1 MQKQFREYLQ
11 KSLVFLDLLMLNL
24 TLLLLRTLL
33 LEKEIDPSY
42 RQSYLQMWVVINLIW
57 VLIALGGRTYSGAI
71 ILNFEA
77 FTKRTVQVFLLWVI
91 GLLFY
96 LFFSRQYDLSRLFIF
111 ACIIGFAAGLLV
123 NRFIYIG
130 ISNYFRRTNFL
141 HNNVLIIGFNAT
153 AKKLEEYFSEEGINS
168 RVVGFVEEEANVKEL
183 SRHPIITDISKTV
196 EAAIEMEVQEIYSTI
211 TPEQN
216 PLIYSLMNKAEM
228 ECIRFKIV
236 PDFNLFINKPVVINY
251 IGELP
256 VLSLRSEPLDDM
268 GNRIKKR
275 ILDLLVSV
283 PVTLLILTWLIPLM
297 ALLIKLSSRGPVFFK
312 QMRNGRNNKPFVCY
326 KFRSMYIN
334 TDADARQAR
343 RNDERITPIGRF
355 IRKTSLDEFPQ
366 FINVLIGNM
375 SLVGPRPHML
385 KHTSQYSQ
393 VVENFMVRHFVK
405 PGITGWAQVNGYR
418 GEITEMAQLENR
430 VFLDLY
436 YLENWSIWLD
446 IRILFMT
453 IYGIVKGEKNAF

>member
-33 LEKEIDPSY
+33 IQRDIDAVY
-42 RQSYLQMWVVINLIW
+42 RQSYLQMWIVINLIW
-57 VLIALGGRTYSGAI
+57 VLIVIGGRTYSSAI
-71 ILNFEA
+71 ILNFES
-77 FTKRTVQVFLLWVI
+77 FTKRTVQVYLLWVI

-96 LFFSRQYDLSRLFIF
+96 LFFSRQYELSRLFIF
-111 ACIIGFAAGLLV
+111 ACIIGFAGGLLL

-130 ISNYFRRTNFL
+130 ISSYFRRTNFL
-141 HNNVLIIGFNAT
+141 QNNVLIIGYNAT

-168 RVVGFVEEEANVKEL
+168 RVVAFVEEEANVQEL
-183 SRHPIITDISKTV
+183 SRHPIITDISKTL
-196 EAAIEMEVQEIYSTI
+196 EAAIEMDVQEIYSTV

-216 PLIYSLMNKAEM
+216 PLIYSLMSRAEM

-275 ILDLLVSV
+275 VLDLLVSV
-283 PVTLLILTWLIPLM
+283 PVTIFILSWLIPLM
-297 ALLIKLSSRGPVFFK
+297 ALLIKLTSRGPVFFK
-312 QMRNGRNNKPFVCY
+312 QIRNGRNNRPFVCY

-334 TDADARQAR
+334 PDADAKQAQ
-343 RNDERITPIGRF
+343 RNDARITPLGRF

-385 KHTSQYSQ
+385 KHTTQYSQ

-453 IYGIVKGEKNAF
+453 VYGVVRGEKNAF

>member
-11 KSLVFLDLLMLNL
+11 KSLVFLDLLVLNL

-33 LEKEIDPSY
+33 IQRDIDPAY
-42 RQSYLQMWVVINLIW
+42 RQSYLQMWGIINLIW
-57 VLIALGGRTYSGAI
+57 LLIVLGGRTYSSAI

-77 FTKRTVQVFLLWVI
+77 FTKRTVQVYLLWVI

-96 LFFSRQYDLSRLFIF
+96 LFFSRQYELSRLFIF
-111 ACIIGFAAGLLV
+111 ACIIGFAAGLLL

-130 ISNYFRRTNFL
+130 ISSYFRRTNFL
-141 HNNVLIIGFNAT
+141 QNNVLIIGYNAT

-168 RVVGFVEEEANVKEL
+168 RVVAFVEEETNVQEL
-183 SRHPIITDISKTV
+183 SRYPIITDISKTV
-196 EAAIEMEVQEIYSTI
+196 EAAIEMDVQEIFSTI

-216 PLIYSLMNKAEM
+216 PLIYSLMNRAEM

-275 ILDLLVSV
+275 VLDLLVSI
-283 PVTLLILTWLIPLM
+283 PVTLFILSWLIPLM
-297 ALLIKLSSRGPVFFK
+297 ALLIKLTSRGPVFFK

-334 TDADARQAR
+334 PDADARQAQ
-343 RNDERITPIGRF
+343 RNDERITPLGRF

-375 SLVGPRPHML
+375 SLAGPRPHML

-453 IYGIVKGEKNAF
+453 IYGVVRGEKNAF